1 MGASD
6 RNGRGLRSLG
16 QKVVRTV
23 HPSGVRPAF
32 PWEARRA
39 DELYGKPGEP
49 DWRAIDWR
57 EHLRDCKVAGR
68 RMRYVDIG
76 RGDGPPVV
84 FVHGLG
90 GNWQNWLENLPA
102 VAQHRRAIAMDLPG
116 FGESEMPAD
125 KITISSYG
133 RWVDELLERLELDR
147 VAVVGNSMGGFIG
160 AEIAISYAVRVDRLV
175 LTAAAG
181 ITSTTLHRRPLL
193 AGARI
198 AAGAAAFA
206 ASRSREVVARPR
218 LRHLVFGTVFRHPTR
233 MPPDILIECVKGSGS
248 RGFLPALDALTSY
261 DFTDR
266 LPEVRC
272 PTLLVW
278 GDKDML
284 VPLRDADE
292 YARHIPH
299 ARMVVFED
307 VGHVPMIERPRAFN
321 EVVLEFLADDGP
333 ERVGARERR
342 QEGEQTEEPVQ
353 R

>member
-1 MGASD
+1 MESSA
-6 RNGRGLRSLG
+6 RNGGALRSTAR
-16 QKVVRTV
+16 KVVRAV

-39 DELYGKPGEP
+39 DELYGVPGEP
-49 DWRAIDWR
+49 DWRQIDWR
-57 EHLRDCKVAGR
+57 EHLHDAKVSGR

-76 RGDGPPVV
+76 TGEGTPVV

-102 VAQHRRAIAMDLPG
+102 IAQHRRAIAMDLPG

-125 KITISSYG
+125 KISITSYG

-160 AEIAISYAVRVDRLV
+160 AEMAISYAVRVDRLV

-181 ITSTTLHRRPLL
+181 ITTTTLHRRPLL

-218 LRHLVFGTVFRHPTR
+218 LRHAVFGTVFRHPTR
-233 MPPDILIECVKGSGS
+233 MPPDILIECVKGSGR

-278 GDKDML
+278 GNKDML

-292 YARHIPH
+292 YARHIPD
-299 ARMVVFED
+299 ARKVVFED
-307 VGHVPMIERPRAFN
+307 VGHVPMLERPRAFN
-321 EVVLEFLADDGP
+321 EVLLEFLQDDGP
-333 ERVGARERR
+333 ERVGARDERA
-342 QEGEQTEEPVQ
+342 EGGRREEPVE